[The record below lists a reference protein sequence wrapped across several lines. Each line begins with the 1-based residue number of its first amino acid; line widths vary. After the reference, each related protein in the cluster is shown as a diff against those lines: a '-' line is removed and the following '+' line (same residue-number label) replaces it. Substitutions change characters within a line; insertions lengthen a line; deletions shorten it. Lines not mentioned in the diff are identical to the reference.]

1 MTVVNVP
8 MQFLSRY
15 SVVCRSTPYTSFQY
29 CSIYIFSTLYVGA
42 HAGLMYLTFDYE
54 GNSTKMDY
62 YEAILKENKMFAGNE
77 SLPFVVGDA
86 VSL

>member
-1 MTVVNVP
+1 
-8 MQFLSRY
+8 
-15 SVVCRSTPYTSFQY
+15 
-29 CSIYIFSTLYVGA
+29 
-42 HAGLMYLTFDYE
+42 
-54 GNSTKMDY
+54 MDY